1 MAAQPPERMVIFK
14 LGANE
19 QGQTEQVIFDKDLL
33 TQKQIRQFRLD
44 IANEV
49 EAYMK
54 DIDKYQDDFQKLA
67 QAFAEDSKKKEKES
81 DKVYEKRVSEL
92 TEKFKEEAAKLRG
105 PDDSYWKQELA
116 ARLLKVIA
124 RMAGQEHKV
133 TPAALDGAPWEP
145 MKRGLA
151 EFLINQ
157 ECDAGT
163 HFLPPRLS
171 EDA

>member
-1 MAAQPPERMVIFK
+1 MAQLPERMVVFK

-19 QGQTEQVIFDKDLL
+19 QIIFDEDLL
-33 TQKQIRQFRLD
+33 TNKQIRQFRLD

-67 QAFAEDSKKKEKES
+67 QAFAEDSKRKDKEK
-81 DKVYEKRVSEL
+81 DAAYEKRVSEI
-92 TEKFKEEAAKLRG
+92 TAKFKEDAAALRG

-116 ARLLKVIA
+116 GRLLKVIA
-124 RMAGQEHKV
+124 RLCGQEHKI
-133 TPAALDGAPWEP
+133 TKEAMDDAPWEP
-145 MKRGLA
+145 MKKGLA
-151 EFLINQ
+151 KFLINH

-163 HFLPPRLS
+163 HFLPPRLT
-171 EDA
+171 EEA